1 MLAKFLEGMMT
12 IYTDEC
18 IKNMPTWNH
27 VNKDEVKHTMS
38 LLVYFNVIHNIQIEP
53 DEKFIFP
60 AVVICS
66 SI

>member
-1 MLAKFLEGMMT
+1 MT

-27 VNKDEVKHTMS
+27 VNKDETLKGRFC
-38 LLVYFNVIHNIQIEP
+38 VYVDVIHNIQTEH
-53 DEKFIFP
+53 DENFISS
-60 AVVICS
+60 AVVTCS